1 MLKTLKS
8 ATPGYMIQLK
18 AVHEIREEAL
28 TDVISDGTLR
38 DRIYRL
44 NARENH
50 QVVNTSGIFFKLCVS
65 ESVRKQ
71 SVDQELTINLLC
83 LKV

>member
-1 MLKTLKS
+1 
-8 ATPGYMIQLK
+8 MIQLK

-28 TDVISDGTLR
+28 TDVISDGALR

-50 QVVNTSGIFFKLCVS
+50 QVVITSGIFFKLRVS

-71 SVDQELTINLLC
+71 SVDQELTINLLS